1 MTEVRAGHD
10 WDPRAPQV
18 VADQLAAYDAMRGRC
33 PVAHS
38 DYLGWTLFR
47 HDDVAAAAR
56 DHDTFSNVVSTRVSV
71 PNGMDPPEHTEHRR
85 INERYFTPERVA
97 ALEPTVRDIA
107 ARLVADLPRGGP
119 TEVMDPLARAFA
131 LRVQSAFMG
140 WPAELEGPLRDWT
153 LRNHRASLSRD
164 PEALTDVALE
174 FDGYIRTEIAA
185 RRRTADPASVAGL
198 GAGPGDVTAQL
209 LTERVDGRP
218 LTDEEL
224 VSLIR
229 NWTVGELSTIA
240 ACVGIL
246 VHALAERPEVQA
258 LLRTDRTAVPV
269 AVDELLRIHP
279 PLVANRRRAT
289 REVEIGGRRIPAGAP
304 VTLLWASAN
313 RDETVMGDPDEFR
326 LDRDPAD
333 NLLYGTGIHVC
344 PGAPLARL
352 ELRVLVEELLAA
364 TEHLGPV
371 EVATRAQY
379 PASGWTALMVGVR

>member
-1 MTEVRAGHD
+1 MTQVRAASD
-10 WDPRAPQV
+10 WDPRAPEV
-18 VADQLAAYDAMRGRC
+18 LADQLAAYDAMRGRC

-47 HDDVAAAAR
+47 HEDVVAAAR
-56 DHDTFSNVVSTRVSV
+56 DHETFSNVVSDRASV
-71 PNGMDPPEHTEHRR
+71 PNGMDPPEHTPHRR
-85 INERYFTPERVA
+85 INERYFTPERMA
-97 ALEPTVRDIA
+97 AVEPACRAIA
-107 ARLVADLPRGGP
+107 ARLVAELPRGGP
-119 TEVMDPLARAFA
+119 TEVMDPLARAYA

-140 WPAELEGPLRDWT
+140 WPATLEGPLRDWT

-164 PEALTDVALE
+164 PEALSAVALE
-174 FDGYIRTEIAA
+174 FDGYIRAEIDA
-185 RRRTADPASVAGL
+185 RRAAAGL
-198 GAGPGDVTAQL
+198 GSDPDPRDVTAEL
-209 LTERVDGRP
+209 LTEQVDGRP
-218 LTDEEL
+218 LTDDEL

-240 ACVGIL
+240 AAVGIL
-246 VHALAERPEVQA
+246 VHALAERPEVQQ
-258 LLRTDRTAVPV
+258 LLRAEPAAIPA

-289 REVEIGGRRIPAGAP
+289 RDAQVGGRRIPAGAP
-304 VTLLWASAN
+304 VTLLWASAD
-313 RDETVMGDPDEFR
+313 RDEAVMGDPDEFR

-371 EVATRAQY
+371 EQALPAQY
-379 PASGWTALMVGVR
+379 PASGYTALMVGVR

>member
-1 MTEVRAGHD
+1 MTEVRTGSD
-10 WDPRAPQV
+10 WDPRAPEV
-18 VADQLAAYDAMRGRC
+18 LADQLTAYDAMRGRC

-47 HDDVAAAAR
+47 HDDVVAAAR
-56 DHDTFSNVVSTRVSV
+56 DHDTFSNVVSPRVSV

-85 INERYFTPERVA
+85 INERYFTPERMS
-97 ALEPTVRDIA
+97 ALEPAVRDIA

-140 WPAELEGPLRDWT
+140 WPAALEGPLRDWT

-164 PEALTDVALE
+164 PEALAAVALE
-174 FDGYIRTEIAA
+174 FDGYIRGEIAA
-185 RRRTADPASVAGL
+185 RRRTAGL
-198 GAGPGDVTAQL
+198 VSAPGDVTAEL

-246 VHALAERPEVQA
+246 VHALAERPEVQQ
-258 LLRTDRTAVPV
+258 LLRTDPAAIPS

-289 REVEIGGRRIPAGAP
+289 RDVEVAGRRIPAGAP

-333 NLLYGTGIHVC
+333 NLLYGTGIHAC

-352 ELRVLVEELLAA
+352 ELQVMVEALLAG

-371 EVATRAQY
+371 TDAVRAAY
-379 PASGWTALMVGVR
+379 PASGYTALMVGVR

>member
-1 MTEVRAGHD
+1 MTDVRAGND
-10 WDPRAPQV
+10 WDPRAPEV
-18 VADQLAAYDAMRGRC
+18 LDDQIAAYDAMRARC

-56 DHDTFSNVVSTRVSV
+56 DHATFSNVVSTRASV
-71 PNGMDPPEHTEHRR
+71 PNGMDPPEHTAHRR
-85 INERYFTPERVA
+85 VNERYFTPERMA
-97 ALEPTVRDIA
+97 ALEPAVRTIA

-131 LRVQSAFMG
+131 LQVQSAFMG

-164 PEALTDVALE
+164 PEALAAVALE
-174 FDGYIRTEIAA
+174 FDAYIRAEVDA
-185 RRRTADPASVAGL
+185 RRRSAGL
-198 GAGPGDVTAQL
+198 GIRPGDVTAEL
-209 LTERVDGRP
+209 LTERVDGRA

-240 ACVGIL
+240 ACVGI
-246 VHALAERPEVQA
+246 VVQSLAERPEVQD
-258 LLRTDRTAVPV
+258 LLRAEPGTIPA

-289 REVEIGGRRIPAGAP
+289 REVAVGGRLIPAGAP
-304 VTLLWASAN
+304 VTLLWASAD
-313 RDETVMGDPDEFR
+313 RDEAVMGDPDEFR
-326 LDRDPAD
+326 LDRDPAQ

-352 ELRVLVEELLAA
+352 ELRVLVEELLAG
-364 TEHLGPV
+364 TERIGPV
-371 EVATRAQY
+371 AGAVRAQY
-379 PASGWTALMVGVR
+379 PASGWSALMVEVR

>member
-1 MTEVRAGHD
+1 MTEVRAGND
-10 WDPRAPQV
+10 WDPRAPEV
-18 VADQLAAYDAMRGRC
+18 LADQLVAYDAMRGRC

-47 HDDVAAAAR
+47 HDDVVAAAR
-56 DHDTFSNVVSTRVSV
+56 DHETFSNVVSARVSV

-107 ARLVADLPRGGP
+107 AGLVADLPRGGP
-119 TEVMDPLARAFA
+119 TEVMDPLARAYA

-164 PEALTDVALE
+164 PEALAAVALE
-174 FDGYIRTEIAA
+174 FDGYIRGEIDA
-185 RRRTADPASVAGL
+185 RRRTGGLAS
-198 GAGPGDVTAQL
+198 GPGDVTAEL

-246 VHALAERPEVQA
+246 VHALADRPEVQG
-258 LLRTDRTAVPV
+258 LLRAEPAAIPA

-289 REVEIGGRRIPAGAP
+289 REVQVGGRLIPAGAP
-304 VTLLWASAN
+304 VTLLWASAD
-313 RDETVMGDPDEFR
+313 RDEAVMGDPDAFR

-333 NLLYGTGIHVC
+333 NLLYGTGIHAC

-371 EVATRAQY
+371 EDAVRAHY

>member
-1 MTEVRAGHD
+1 MAEVRAGSD
-10 WDPRAPQV
+10 WDPRAPEV
-18 VADQLAAYDAMRGRC
+18 LADQLAAYDAMRGRC

-47 HDDVAAAAR
+47 HDDVVAAAL

-71 PNGMDPPEHTEHRR
+71 PNGMDPPEHTAHRR
-85 INERYFTPERVA
+85 INERYFTAERMA
-97 ALEPTVRDIA
+97 AFEPACRAIA
-107 ARLVADLPRGGP
+107 AELVGQLPLGGP
-119 TEVMDPLARAFA
+119 TEVMDPLARAYA

-140 WPAELEGPLRDWT
+140 WPAELEGPLRTWT

-164 PEALTDVALE
+164 PEALAAVALE
-174 FDGYIRTEIAA
+174 FDGYIRTEIAG
-185 RRRTADPASVAGL
+185 RRRAAGL
-198 GAGPGDVTAQL
+198 ADAAPGDVTAEL

-246 VHALAERPEVQA
+246 VHGLAERPEVQEH
-258 LLRTDRTAVPV
+258 LRAEPAAIPA

-289 REVEIGGRRIPAGAP
+289 RDVAVGGRLIPAGAP

-313 RDETVMGDPDEFR
+313 RDEAVMGDPDAFR
-326 LDRDPAD
+326 PDRDPAD
-333 NLLYGTGIHVC
+333 NLLYGVGIHAC

-352 ELRVLVEELLAA
+352 ELRVLVEELLAG

-371 EVATRAQY
+371 ADAVGAHH
-379 PASGWTALMVGVR
+379 PASGYTALMVGVR